1 MVSSAIKQLYDF
13 VVAVIQLRED
23 ITSCYYYTKATVL
36 FSALL
41 SLACG
46 LYIRFGTSNEELEL
60 TALSSPANIFISTG
74 ICVLL
79 ASLVNRIL
87 YKSQVAFI
95 IWNILYFCAGIIGE
109 SLSAVRALQNTSL
122 EQNAKHSHNTRW
134 FLNLIIF
141 TGFSLTF
148 IQIFALA
155 ASMTWVILNVE
166 RKKN

>member
-1 MVSSAIKQLYDF
+1 MVSGAIKQLYEF
-13 VVAVIQLRED
+13 VVAVIKLRED

-46 LYIRFGTSNEELEL
+46 LYIRFDTSNGESELA
-60 TALSSPANIFISTG
+60 ALSTPSYIFITTG
-74 ICVLL
+74 ISVLL

-87 YKSQVAFI
+87 YNSQVAFI

-122 EQNAKHSHNTRW
+122 EQNAKYSHNTRW

-155 ASMTWVILNVE
+155 ASMTWIILNVE
-166 RKKN
+166 RKKD